1 MSYTSIEEYSNTYQ
15 HKLQKEKDAIDF
27 QKLQKTELI
36 ASMNNISFTKKMTIA
51 TFIVALFSLI
61 ISIASLL
68 LAIFKA

>member
-36 ASMNNISFTKKMTIA
+36 ASINNILFTKKISIA
-51 TFIVALFSLI
+51 TFLVAVFSLI

-68 LAIFKA
+68 VAVFR

>member
-15 HKLQKEKDAIDF
+15 HKLQKEKDAMDF

-36 ASMNNISFTKKMTIA
+36 ASINNISFSRKISIA
-51 TFIVALFSLI
+51 TFIVAGFSLV

-68 LAIFKA
+68 VAIFK

>member
-36 ASMNNISFTKKMTIA
+36 ASINNISFSRKISIA
-51 TFIVALFSLI
+51 TFIVAGFSLV

-68 LAIFKA
+68 VAIFK